1 MAKVRFWNIS
11 MASLTL
17 ALCFSASAEAGS
29 RFEAGASS
37 PVFSRASIDFTIVI
51 PEFVRLGT
59 GGFFG
64 KSPNETS
71 RTSASET
78 SRAGA
83 LGVVGNGG
91 TIVIATSFV
100 ASESSQP
107 LAVDTETT
115 TVAYAVAM
123 P

>member
-1 MAKVRFWNIS
+1 MVKVRLWYIW
-11 MASLTL
+11 MASMTL

-29 RFEAGASS
+29 RFEAGASA
-37 PVFSRASIDFTIVI
+37 PVFSRASIDLTIVI
-51 PEFVRLGT
+51 PEFLRLGIV
-59 GGFFG
+59 GSFG
-64 KSPNETS
+64 KIPNETS

-100 ASESSQP
+100 ASEPSQP
-107 LAVDTETT
+107 LAVDTEIA

>member
-1 MAKVRFWNIS
+1 MVKVRLWYIW
-11 MASLTL
+11 MASMTL

-29 RFEAGASS
+29 RFEAGASA
-37 PVFSRASIDFTIVI
+37 PVFSRASIDLTIVI
-51 PEFVRLGT
+51 PEFVRLGIV
-59 GGFFG
+59 GSFG

-78 SRAGA
+78 SRARA
-83 LGVVGNGG
+83 LGVVGNDG

-100 ASESSQP
+100 ASEASQP
-107 LAVDTETT
+107 VAVDTTT
-115 TVAYAVAM
+115 KTVAYVVAM

>member
-1 MAKVRFWNIS
+1 MVKVQFWNIRV
-11 MASLTL
+11 ASLTL

-51 PEFVRLGT
+51 PEFIRVGT
-59 GGFFG
+59 DGLLV
-64 KSPNETS
+64 KIPNESS

-83 LGVVGNGG
+83 LGVVGNSG

-100 ASESSQP
+100 ASEDSQP
-107 LAVDTETT
+107 LAVDTTTT
-115 TVAYAVAM
+115 TVAYAAAM

>member
-1 MAKVRFWNIS
+1 MAKVRFWNIR

-51 PEFVRLGT
+51 PEFVRLGIV
-59 GGFFG
+59 GSFG

-71 RTSASET
+71 WTSASET
-78 SRAGA
+78 SRGGA
-83 LGVVGNGG
+83 LSVVGNGG

-100 ASESSQP
+100 ASEASQP
-107 LAVDTETT
+107 VAVDTTTT
-115 TVAYAVAM
+115 TVAYVVAM